1 MRLDIRAFISLR
13 LWSSPVRPSLP
24 AIPCASPA
32 VAPCAMRP
40 LLPTLAL
47 LGLLAACNHPVV
59 VQAPVDR
66 SAREARALEAVR
78 RLGQPGDW
86 LVIRGYHATDHFVAL
101 ATNAPFSH
109 VAVLDPEK
117 DQVIE
122 AEGKG
127 LHTTPLP
134 EFMKKAH
141 RLILMRPQWATGPD
155 RQRAAVEK
163 ARGFVGRA
171 YDFSGL
177 VGLNVPDRFYCSELA
192 VAVYAPHASRKD
204 HLPPVLPPADM
215 HFWATILWDGGPV
228 VEQP

>member
-1 MRLDIRAFISLR
+1 MAL
-13 LWSSPVRPSLP
+13 
-24 AIPCASPA
+24 
-32 VAPCAMRP
+32 CAMRFACFA
-40 LLPTLAL
+40 LSL
-47 LGLLAACNHPVV
+47 LGLLSACNHPMVV
-59 VQAPVDR
+59 HPPADR
-66 SAREARALEAVR
+66 AAREARALEAVR

-86 LVIRGYHATDHFVAL
+86 LVIRGYHATDNFVSV

-141 RLILMRPQWATGPD
+141 RLILMRSQWATTPE
-155 RQRAAVEK
+155 RQQAAVAK
-163 ARGFVGRA
+163 ARGYVGKG
-171 YDFSGL
+171 YDFAGL

-192 VAVYAPHASRKD
+192 VAVYAPYASRKD
-204 HLPPVLPPADM
+204 YLPPVLPPADM

-228 VEQP
+228 VAQP

>member
-1 MRLDIRAFISLR
+1 
-13 LWSSPVRPSLP
+13 
-24 AIPCASPA
+24 
-32 VAPCAMRP
+32 MRP
-40 LLPTLAL
+40 LVLALSL
-47 LGLLAACNHPVV
+47 LGLLSACNHPLAVHPP
-59 VQAPVDR
+59 ADR
-66 SAREARALEAVR
+66 AAREARALEAVR

-86 LVIRGYHATDHFVAL
+86 LVIRGYHATDNVVAL

-127 LHTTPLP
+127 LHVTPLP

-141 RLILMRPQWATGPD
+141 RLILMRSQWATSPE

-163 ARGFVGRA
+163 ARGYVGRG
-171 YDFSGL
+171 YDFTGL

-192 VAVYAPHASRKD
+192 VAVYGPHAHRKE

-215 HFWATILWDGGPV
+215 HFWATILWDSGPV
-228 VEQP
+228 VE

>member
-1 MRLDIRAFISLR
+1 
-13 LWSSPVRPSLP
+13 
-24 AIPCASPA
+24 
-32 VAPCAMRP
+32 MRP
-40 LLPTLAL
+40 LLLSLTL
-47 LGLLAACNHPVV
+47 LGLTSACNHAIVV
-59 VQAPVDR
+59 HPPADR
-66 SAREARALEAVR
+66 TAREARALEAVQ

-86 LVIRGYHATDHFVAL
+86 LVIRGYHATDNLVSA

-109 VAVLDPEK
+109 VAVLDPDK
-117 DQVIE
+117 GQVIE

-155 RQRAAVEK
+155 RQLAAVEK
-163 ARGFVGRA
+163 ARGYVGRG

-177 VGLNVPDRFYCSELA
+177 VGINVPDRFYCSELA
-192 VAVYAPHASRKD
+192 VAIYAPHATRKD

-215 HFWATILWDGGPV
+215 HFWATILWDSGPV
-228 VEQP
+228 TIP